1 MSACSISA
9 PWPSVSGPPDVGPPV
24 KPGVHPA
31 GPAPPASPWL
41 WLSAA
46 VIFAA
51 TGSSRSL
58 RACVLTSTHC
68 ARRTA
73 STRGTSPGGANP
85 VKSATASSAARTVSA
100 KPLLSSSEGAV
111 SSAPQEAVAIP
122 ICLATSVNDSWVFV
136 KRWRNQREPTNS

>member
-9 PWPSVSGPPDVGPPV
+9 PWLSVSGPPDVGPPV

-51 TGSSRSL
+51 TGTSRSL
-58 RACVLTSTHC
+58 GACVLASAHSES
-68 ARRTA
+68 RTPP
-73 STRGTSPGGANP
+73 TGGTSPDGAYP
-85 VKSATASSAARTVSA
+85 VNALTATY
-100 KPLLSSSEGAV
+100 
-111 SSAPQEAVAIP
+111 EAGSVA
-122 ICLATSVNDSWVFV
+122 D
-136 KRWRNQREPTNS
+136 